1 MSEED
6 VNLVVDFT
14 NHVLGSSGL
23 DLKAAADH
31 AEDGLKIQVCGE
43 DVALLLGHNAE
54 LLDALEYL
62 GNRVLARASG
72 EETRLIFDSLGY
84 RARREKELRLM
95 AEKAAEKVRL
105 SRIPFSFDPM
115 IPNERRIIHL
125 ALSNGSQHGKEFRA
139 RSRCSCWISNSRVVF
154 DYSRE
159 RDLRL
164 PEALGRLKNTFD
176 VASGPSSRH
185 RRVGPDSLHT
195 IARGITSERSAPR
208 RF

>member
-14 NHVLGSSGL
+14 NQLLGSSGL
-23 DLKAAADH
+23 ALKAGADQD
-31 AEDGLKIQVCGE
+31 EEGIRIQVRGD

-72 EETRLIFDSLGY
+72 EERRLVFDSLGY
-84 RARREKELRLM
+84 RSRREKELRLM

-115 IPNERRIIHL
+115 TPNERRIIHL
-125 ALSNGSQHGKEFRA
+125 ALANDASVTTESQGNGENRK
-139 RSRCSCWISNSRVVF
+139 V
-154 DYSRE
+154 
-159 RDLRL
+159 
-164 PEALGRLKNTFD
+164 
-176 VASGPSSRH
+176 
-185 RRVGPDSLHT
+185 T
-195 IARGITSERSAPR
+195 IRPTK
-208 RF
+208 

>member
-14 NHVLGSSGL
+14 NDVLASSGL
-23 DLKAAADH
+23 DLKAGVDEAQ
-31 AEDGLKIQVCGE
+31 DGVKVQVRGE

-62 GNRVLARASG
+62 GNRVLARTSG
-72 EETRLIFDSLGY
+72 EDAKLIFDSAGY

-115 IPNERRIIHL
+115 TPNERRIIHL
-125 ALSNGSQHGKEFRA
+125 TLADDSSVTTESQGNGENRK
-139 RSRCSCWISNSRVVF
+139 V
-154 DYSRE
+154 
-159 RDLRL
+159 
-164 PEALGRLKNTFD
+164 
-176 VASGPSSRH
+176 
-185 RRVGPDSLHT
+185 T
-195 IARGITSERSAPR
+195 IRPTK
-208 RF
+208 

>member
-6 VNLVVDFT
+6 VNLVVEFT
-14 NHVLGSSGL
+14 NQVLGSSGL
-23 DLKAAADH
+23 DLKAGADRTD
-31 AEDGLKIQVCGE
+31 DGLKIQVRGE

-72 EETRLIFDSLGY
+72 DEARLVFDSSGY

-115 IPNERRIIHL
+115 TPNERRIIHL
-125 ALSNGSQHGKEFRA
+125 TLANDTTVTTESLGNGENRK
-139 RSRCSCWISNSRVVF
+139 V
-154 DYSRE
+154 
-159 RDLRL
+159 
-164 PEALGRLKNTFD
+164 
-176 VASGPSSRH
+176 
-185 RRVGPDSLHT
+185 T
-195 IARGITSERSAPR
+195 IRPAE
-208 RF
+208 